1 MDADIIAALRSD
13 RTVDITTTGR
23 LSGKPRRTEIWFHS
37 VGDAIYLTGS
47 PGARDWHANL
57 VANPRLMFHLKES
70 ATADLP
76 ASALAVTDTAE
87 RRAILREVTNRLG
100 FPELI
105 DAWLAGS
112 PLVKILFD
120 GGDQAAMSSRTQRS
134 PDSPS
139 AVDPPNTK
147 RLDPRAADA

>member
-1 MDADIIAALRSD
+1 
-13 RTVDITTTGR
+13 
-23 LSGKPRRTEIWFHS
+23 
-37 VGDAIYLTGS
+37 
-47 PGARDWHANL
+47 
-57 VANPRLMFHLKES
+57 MFHLKES

-120 GGDQAAMSSRTQRS
+120 GGDQAAMPSRTQRS